1 MKKIYF
7 LLLLL
12 SLHSY
17 FCEAQ
22 GGDSSQ
28 NKVEVIKMAY
38 ITKEVDLSPDE
49 AQKFW
54 PVYNSYNNE
63 LKQARI
69 KYQNDEVG
77 YAQKEAEIKKR
88 YQGNFKK
95 ILNNDTRVNKVYATD
110 RGFNDMLRNN
120 LQNRQKVK
128 KNFPQQQ
135 QQQKQKKPIIKKPR
149 QNK

>member
-12 SLHSY
+12 SLQSY
-17 FCEAQ
+17 FCDAQ
-22 GGDSSQ
+22 KSDSSQ

-38 ITKEVDLSPDE
+38 ITRELDLTPED

-54 PVYNSYNNE
+54 PVYNNYTNE
-63 LKQARI
+63 LKQARL

-77 YAQKEAEIKKR
+77 FEEKAVEIKKR

-95 ILNNDTRVNKVYATD
+95 ILNNDGRVNKLYTAD
-110 RGFNDMLRNN
+110 KGFNNMLRNN
-120 LQNRQKVK
+120 LQNRQKIR

-135 QQQKQKKPIIKKPR
+135 PQRQPIIKKPR
-149 QNK
+149 QQQ

>member
-7 LLLLL
+7 LLLIL

-17 FCEAQ
+17 FCVAQ
-22 GGDSSQ
+22 ADSSQ

-38 ITKEVDLSPDE
+38 VTKEVDLSPEE

-54 PVYNSYNNE
+54 PVYNNYNNE

-69 KYQNDEVG
+69 KYQNDEVK
-77 YAQKEAEIKKR
+77 YAEKEAEIKKK

-95 ILNNDTRVNKVYATD
+95 ILNNDNRVNKVYAAD
-110 RGFNDMLRNN
+110 RGFNNMLRNN

-135 QQQKQKKPIIKKPR
+135 QPQQQQRKPVIKKPR
-149 QNK
+149 QRN

>member
-17 FCEAQ
+17 FCMAQ
-22 GGDSSQ
+22 KADSSE

-38 ITKEVDLSPDE
+38 ITKEVNLSPDE

-54 PVYNSYNNE
+54 PVYNNYNNE
-63 LKQARI
+63 LRQARV

-77 YAQKEAEIKKR
+77 YTEKEAEIKKR

-95 ILNNDTRVNKVYATD
+95 ILNNDNRVNKVYTTD
-110 RGFNDMLRNN
+110 RGFNNMLRNN

-128 KNFPQQQ
+128 KNFQQQ
-135 QQQKQKKPIIKKPR
+135 QQRKPIIKKPR
-149 QNK
+149 QQK